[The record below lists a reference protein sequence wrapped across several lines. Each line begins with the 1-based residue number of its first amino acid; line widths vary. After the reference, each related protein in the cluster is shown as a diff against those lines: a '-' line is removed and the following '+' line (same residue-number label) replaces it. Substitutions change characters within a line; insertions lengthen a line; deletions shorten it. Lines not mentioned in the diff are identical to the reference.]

1 MISWKKARKR
11 KDAVKK
17 MKATIRITG
26 MHCASCAQNI
36 EKKLKSREG
45 VVNAKV
51 SYSTGNSSVE
61 YEPEKISEKELTE
74 TISKMGYKA
83 FFAAEESGGFATDPV
98 CGMRVSKAN
107 SIKKYFDGR
116 LHYFCSEE
124 CVRKFESPEEE
135 LKSMKRRVGIA
146 LSGVL
151 VIALLRVMAMLTL
164 AAGVSILT
172 WAPIPSLPWFTWGY
186 WLFILTT
193 PVQFIGGWT
202 FYKGAYNAIK
212 NKSLNMDFLIAMG
225 TLTAYLFSVFVLFF
239 PNVLPVKEKDVYF
252 EVSAVIIAFVLLG
265 KFMEDYIKKRASAA
279 VRKLLDLKPKTA
291 HVIRNKKEVEIPAEE
306 IMVNEIVVVRP
317 GEKIPVDGIV
327 IEGESSVD
335 QSMVTGESIPVAKKK
350 GDNVIG
356 ATINKHGMIKFKATK
371 VGSETTLMQIVKM
384 VEEAQ
389 ASSAPIQ
396 RLADK
401 VSSYFVPAVIGIAL
415 LSFAGWWFIAG
426 NLTMGILSFVAVLII
441 SCPCALGIA
450 TPTALMVGVGK
461 GAEAGILIRGGEYL
475 ERAHK
480 LQKVVFDKTGTLTK
494 GEPEVTDIVADDKK
508 ELLRLAAIA
517 EKGSEHPLADAIMKK
532 ASSFSIKVPDAEKF
546 EAVPGHGVKAV
557 WQRRTIIIGNR
568 KMMVKEKISTEKFEE
583 RISQLESAGKTVMII
598 AVDNKINGLIAIA
611 DSLKEHSAET
621 INELNSLKIESIMLT
636 GDNEQTAKAIAAQLG
651 IKEVIANVLPNEK
664 LDVIKKLQEKG
675 FFVAMVGDGI
685 NDAPA
690 LAQADIGI
698 AIGSGSDVAK
708 ETGGIILIKDDLRD
722 VVMGVRLS
730 RMTMRKIKQ
739 NLFWAFFYNSAA
751 IPLAAFGLLNPIIA
765 AAAMALSSLTVVM
778 NSSLLKLVKI
788 EAA

>member
-1 MISWKKARKR
+1 VISWKKARKR

-415 LSFAGWWFIAG
+415 LSFIGWLIVGDLTIA
-426 NLTMGILSFVAVLII
+426 ILSFVAVLII

-461 GAEAGILIRGGEYL
+461 GAEAGVLIRGGEYL

-494 GEPEVTDIVADDKK
+494 GEPEVTDIVADDNK
-508 ELLRLAAIA
+508 ELLRLAATA

-532 ASSFSIKVPDAEKF
+532 ASSFSIKIPDAEKF
-546 EAVPGHGVKAV
+546 VAVPGHGVRAA
-557 WQRRTIIIGNR
+557 WQRKIIIIGNR
-568 KMMVKEKISTEKFEE
+568 KMMAKEKISAEKFEE
-583 RISQLESAGKTVMII
+583 RISQLESAGKTVMIV
-598 AVDNKINGLIAIA
+598 AVDNKVNGLIAIA
-611 DSLKEHSAET
+611 DSLKEHSAQT
-621 INELNSLKIESIMLT
+621 VQELKKLGIESIMLT
-636 GDNEQTAKAIAAQLG
+636 GDNERTANAIAAQAG
-651 IKEVIANVLPNEK
+651 ISRVIANVLPDQK
-664 LDVIKKLQEKG
+664 LDAIKKLQSEG
-675 FFVAMVGDGI
+675 NVVAMVGDGI

-722 VVMGVRLS
+722 VVTGIKLS
-730 RMTMRKIKQ
+730 RMSMRKIKQ

-765 AAAMALSSLTVVM
+765 AAAMALSSLTVVV
-778 NSSLLKLVKI
+778 NSALLKIVKI
-788 EAA
+788 ER